1 MNDKT
6 LVRYEFLELLLRAL
20 EKKKGLT
27 RFDFLRGVAHHHF
40 LKSGAVETMAEAT
53 EKILKCFEEEGRK
66 EEKQLQ
72 RFFQMLCTEVQLTF
86 SFGRISPP
94 GH

>member
-1 MNDKT
+1 
-6 LVRYEFLELLLRAL
+6 
-20 EKKKGLT
+20 
-27 RFDFLRGVAHHHF
+27 
-40 LKSGAVETMAEAT
+40 MAEAT